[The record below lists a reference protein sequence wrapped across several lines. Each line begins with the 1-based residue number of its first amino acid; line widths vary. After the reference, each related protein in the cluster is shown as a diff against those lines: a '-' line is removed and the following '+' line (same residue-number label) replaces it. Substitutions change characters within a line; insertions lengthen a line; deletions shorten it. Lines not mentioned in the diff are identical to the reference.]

1 MTVTFSAYDEQSE
14 TFASDADDMDVNMSN
29 ANARHLLDALGLDTD
44 DLTGHVPAETFEG
57 AVLLALAINP
67 ADEGIPAH
75 ELVPGRPNVI
85 DCGRRPGYT
94 EERLGELRTLAAFA
108 RERRLT
114 VVWS

>member
-14 TFASDADDMDVNMSN
+14 TFASDAYDMDVNVSN
-29 ANARHLLDALGLDTD
+29 ANARHLLDALGFDTE
-44 DLTGHVPAETFEG
+44 DLTGSAPAEMFEG

-75 ELVPGRPNVI
+75 ELVPGRSNLI
-85 DCGRRPGYT
+85 DCGRRAGYT
-94 EERLGELRTLAAFA
+94 DERLAQLRTLAAFA
-108 RERRLT
+108 REQHLT